1 MRRFEHFTVKNGGR
15 LATAG
20 IVLAERPWGS
30 IRRDG
35 LPARLGAYW
44 EGGWQAFVRL
54 LSSLPRFYCHVGIV
68 RGALVR
74 RARLVRVAVHDERWN
89 PEVAI
94 MFGTAA
100 RYRRATVGRSY
111 DDEHPDNSTLHMG
124 AVCPHLGF
132 VESLFFISSRTGHEH
147 PQMLK
152 MLPAFSSI
160 SWACAFAGDGASI
173 FFSGLVGAG
182 GGIRVLPRRA
192 GSFGISWCTLSLV
205 KTTLHRHRAGF
216 EPQRAS
222 SYGKRVKAPHLLGY
236 YAVRA

>member
-1 MRRFEHFTVKNGGR
+1 MVVWRRPGPLWPSGPGVPSGVMVCLRVLARTGRAGGR
-15 LATAG
+15 RSYASF
-20 IVLAERPWGS
+20 PPSPGS
-30 IRRDG
+30 IAMST
-35 LPARLGAYW
+35 LCVARW
-44 EGGWQAFVRL
+44 
-54 LSSLPRFYCHVGIV
+54 
-68 RGALVR
+68 RGARDLFEW
-74 RARLVRVAVHDERWN
+74 LCTQERWN
-89 PEVAI
+89 LEVVI

-100 RYRRATVGRSY
+100 RYRRAIVGSSY
-111 DDEHPDNSTLHMG
+111 DDAHPDNPTLHTR

-132 VESLFFISSRTGHEH
+132 VESLFFISSRTGNSPRVFE
-147 PQMLK
+147 

-236 YAVRA
+236 CAVRA